1 MVEKL
6 FKDFSD
12 GKINYPLVRRNIKTI
27 LKFADNLDDDQ
38 KFHFNELVG
47 STCYYFLKSAFEKD
61 NTSDEENFS
70 IKALPELVTEDNY
83 DAVLRNLIDFRDN
96 TKRKR
101 NKLGTSAANLV
112 TLTVMLLHP
121 KHTQSTDVTAAHLA
135 AQICDAQMQKYR
147 AQL

>member
-6 FKDFSD
+6 FKDFAE
-12 GKINYPLVRRNIKTI
+12 GKINSPLVRRNIKTI

-38 KFHFNELVG
+38 KSQFNELVG
-47 STCYYFLKSAFEKD
+47 STCYYFLKSVLEKD
-61 NTSDEENFS
+61 DGSEEEQFS

-83 DAVLRNLIDFRDN
+83 DAALNDLIDLRDK

-101 NKLGTSAANLV
+101 NKLGTSATNLV
-112 TLTVMLLHP
+112 TLTVMFLHP
-121 KHTQSTDVTAAHLA
+121 KHTQSIDVAAAGLA